1 MEEGLY
7 AEMDFSHQEI
17 VDMSEWDYDNTNILE
32 VKMENLTR
40 DPYRGFLQIFKH
52 LDLIDEEDHFRMRR
66 KTRVFYRTALN
77 RLAGRGGVFS
87 PLRKELKPTGEM
99 VLGRVYANRFERKAG
114 GRKAGQEN
122 VNSHYRKGKRNDWV
136 HHFSPDHI
144 RYFRSRFGDVVT
156 RLGYEESPAMAYGN
170 GVAASTSGGR

>member
-1 MEEGLY
+1 
-7 AEMDFSHQEI
+7 
-17 VDMSEWDYDNTNILE
+17 
-32 VKMENLTR
+32 
-40 DPYRGFLQIFKH
+40 
-52 LDLIDEEDHFRMRR
+52 
-66 KTRVFYRTALN
+66 
-77 RLAGRGGVFS
+77 
-87 PLRKELKPTGEM
+87 LRKELKPTGEM

-156 RLGYEESPAMAYGN
+156 RLVYEESPAMAYGS
-170 GVAASTSGGR
+170 GGTDSTSGGRSHEHPLRHTAVSPLHRRRRDADAARGEGARQAPPRSRGSREFRDEAGADTSACPLRQPFNACV